1 MQNSWCWKYSAISI
15 YQVITATL
23 CCCAVMQVRRSI
35 SKSSGEKLLV
45 PRYWPC
51 LLIQK
56 CWMYRISL
64 KNWWCQSQKCKNL
77 NSFPFLYSY
86 WFFKWRNYSRG
97 DTSQGGILIKEIKYL
112 PKLRGNNSTMSP
124 SICSDGPA
132 MKICST
138 FGIFGKPT
146 TTTNARC
153 HHLVDDGWV
162 ILQICKSAWK
172 NIFLS

>member
-15 YQVITATL
+15 YQVITATP
-23 CCCAVMQVRRSI
+23 CCCTAMQVRRSVL
-35 SKSSGEKLLV
+35 KSSGEKLLA
-45 PRYWPC
+45 PRNWPC
-51 LLIQK
+51 PYIQK
-56 CWMYRISL
+56 CWMYRIS
-64 KNWWCQSQKCKNL
+64 
-77 NSFPFLYSY
+77 
-86 WFFKWRNYSRG
+86 FKVG
-97 DTSQGGILIKEIKYL
+97 KLFKGIAIQGGILIKEIHL
-112 PKLRGNNSTMSP
+112 PKLRGNNSTTSP
-124 SICSDGPA
+124 STYSDGPA

-162 ILQICKSAWK
+162 ILQICKSARK